1 MGIFNRSIPT
11 YTVDTANKLRIT
23 TPVEEPEQ
31 QSTYIDD
38 AFDPVFNKAV
48 RDRLMKEWGDP
59 ITAAAAGYYELLDNS
74 IVGSTKQ
81 WGALGSGM
89 GILSSFGRT
98 MDKGGD
104 LVLGTLT
111 EGIKGVT
118 GQGVESP
125 FHNIF
130 VKDQD
135 YSGGRILAAMGNSIA
150 KLANAPQLTE
160 EDFGG
165 IWQIPSIGIELATD
179 PGILGNALTKV
190 GGGVGKLSTAEVLT
204 NLGRAGR
211 SPLADVG
218 QLLSNY
224 DDAMSKIALD
234 VTAPGTRFAVD
245 KFKTHVKQA
254 FKHSSPEDYV
264 DRILIAVKNRDTE
277 GLKKIHREMKKDT
290 VLKKQLD
297 LNAAQTEQIKN
308 IGSKQTANVDTN
320 VDTNVKQDPFRNR
333 DIKPLSEPVP
343 TELDDLTIEN
353 TEGVETPSSKKDTV
367 KDLKDR
373 KVVFGNDDEYVHYT
387 MRDKIEND
395 VGSVNFEKFS
405 PKKHHTKIRIH
416 DDFNTFV
423 AQVKEVQADL
433 DFEKELQSSS
443 IAAQSASSKL
453 DKPTVLKTTTKSTL
467 KPHNHNVHDFL
478 KTNYKT
484 LSAADKLNYLLS
496 HTDYFEEGTKATL
509 LAKQTWFKN
518 EVSGIL
524 KNVLADPK
532 HETIKYTRRVD
543 KNAVSAPRIVKK
555 AKPSDDEYVTAL
567 YVIDHFRGVSG
578 DANKAFDF
586 VKKQAD
592 GLRSQLHTL
601 RKARK
606 YGVVYDTEFKKV
618 LNEFNKTMRRMQTF
632 VQSLPRLGVAKV
644 PTGVLP
650 IPDQA
655 FFDEELFKNSMSL
668 YEAFLIKEAYERPDT
683 YHYLRPILKRQ
694 QEATELLRNVSFV
707 SELADMYRALTDKSK
722 AYPLK
727 LTKEGV
733 VPVPKTAVTV
743 NHPTGKLYNTIK
755 DVPHEMYGIL
765 RRWFDMSEDDFA
777 KYISEKESLNNT
789 RNKYLSNLKTHIG
802 DFTSQRNKIIH
813 YMSEDLL
820 KHPALTDYDD
830 VDSFARQYSSLNEW
844 DTDFESVL
852 NSLTEAHP
860 EWSEAIEEFKK
871 GLFKYTDE
879 YDEISGNI
887 TSLEEYMSGGMDDFE
902 FFEIFGVKPDEVD
915 FDSRIEDYKTLLKNA
930 NPDFEDFTEY
940 MYEYFSTLNI
950 SESVAAQEEF
960 NKLLKIK
967 TSMRPNA
974 VVTVS
979 PSTIYNIRS
988 TELLRNA
995 MAYVESRLNEIF
1007 KDYDYF
1013 NRIDDRAKLWKRF
1026 KNDPV
1031 LQNILTPDWKFNNYI
1046 DDLELL
1052 FRTAG
1057 LPLPPKNSR
1066 LRENFFNEIV
1076 SGKYPALREALKVN
1090 DKRIDDFSK
1099 AVFGDG
1105 KHTWVPDNSYK
1116 RGHYETRYSAHR
1128 QFLAMDSFTQN
1139 IIDTIRKDVLEAYT
1153 HAGFTQAQGLIDIY
1167 GVERLL
1173 DPEALHSIFKGIS
1186 KDKLDQ
1192 IYATLQRQL
1201 NGDFYSELYSFAK
1214 DAQDNVFKP
1223 IKLQIGMVD
1232 SETLADIEKY
1242 DKFYAKHINNID
1254 YTYDLNKLIR
1264 ERPDAFKTIGD
1275 VHDFYSK
1282 SYTYTPA
1289 ERSASVFDPFVNT
1302 PAEYLEFKFKDIGR
1316 LRIEGS
1322 SLPQMILEY
1331 SKVYKDKYVDSYLL
1345 PIRNYLEAAKNAED
1359 LARRKKVLNTIAKSK
1374 PEQTIEELLTDL
1386 GGVDSDI
1393 RKLFTKYDLTPDYVQ
1408 DVLYNHEKSV
1418 GNKLVNE
1425 EITRAKLEAQPPKAL
1440 AEAPVV
1446 TQDNAAV
1453 ETLHEVAGTEEVAKT
1468 VDELTEGKGA
1478 DALTPED
1485 VEVIKNEFGEEAYSV
1500 FKLVSDAAV
1509 SNAKAK
1515 LTKTNTLETIVGR
1528 KLSEIASELVKKYGN
1543 TKAWDGLEMYDAIQ
1557 TALHG
1562 DSVPYA
1568 ELMDE
1573 IMASGGRVGI
1583 LSSKGVD
1590 PNVQAALTDFVNEVN
1605 RQLNTKVLKLH
1616 TSANDFG
1623 QYIGVVLDYDNASKI
1638 LRTDFRKLKFD
1649 DTKRVIFEN
1658 PFKLTDNMKKFKESA
1673 EYADFENFATR
1684 MSEYTQDLHKYVG
1697 FNYKDGVHVKHV
1709 LRFNPEQSVVIK
1721 GIYAGIDLDKVSELS
1736 KRMLNSDSFKHMYG
1750 TFGVVRPGRS
1760 LRGNVFRY
1768 NRGEYKT
1775 FNFNPERVLSST
1787 FTEGVLGNSEVQSF
1801 VGLFVNDNFKVSQ
1814 YFKDA
1819 DELIDVLYA
1828 KNANGKIS
1836 GNLDNLEVV
1845 APVYDENGKVLRFKY
1860 FDKTSRAA
1868 LDSAIKT
1875 KDAILVPSSLVAH
1888 LDIWCKKDAKM
1899 SNRIYRF
1906 FNKYF
1911 SLPYKFGVLAN
1922 PGFLLGNIGDAY
1934 LKQATTLSQKY
1945 GTNFT
1950 EEVANVATSLRE
1962 VYHLNNVAM
1971 EAYVKIIDAL
1981 NSAGVH
1987 VPPFERPIESLNLNN
2002 NARQRIVDYLNGKLL
2017 NGAGEPVPLPENF
2030 TNADADALRVWMYI
2044 NTFQTTKNLG
2054 EGFRDV
2060 SKEGLFKDV
2069 GSSVIER
2076 IFYGSKKF
2084 SFKNPDWKKVKNWGL
2099 FLNNPWINAIFD
2111 ASGSLEAYFR
2121 SANVLNSLK
2130 HAGYDTHNLAKL
2142 LGEGY
2147 DAATSEKLHVDT
2159 INALNVMFNSNF
2171 NYDAQS
2177 ELMHKLSY
2185 VVPFPTFFIKN
2196 FAYWMELLIENPEYI
2211 DTALTI
2217 QEGLWNDREEEV
2229 KEDRFMAEAKGRGAV
2244 PISDGDNKGLSK
2256 LFKGIYKP
2264 TPLNSMFGAFNL
2276 LNNPVEDLTNRVH
2289 PLINA
2294 PLQMLQAEMGQR
2306 GIGLATQED
2315 ATDIKYRPYSMNKFE
2330 KNIPYTSPDFDWR
2343 EYLFHKLNPQD
2354 RGVSNALRLPH
2365 KLGTGDVQLSDILP
2379 SVFQPDF

>member
-38 AFDPVFNKAV
+38 AFDPIFNKAV
-48 RDRLMKEWGDP
+48 RDRLMKEWGNP
-59 ITAAAAGYYELLDNS
+59 ISATAAGYYELLDNS
-74 IVGSTKQ
+74 IVGSTKE

-135 YSGGRILAAMGNSIA
+135 YSGGRILAAMGNSMA

-165 IWQIPSIGIELATD
+165 IWQLPSIGIELATD
-179 PGILGNALTKV
+179 PGILGGALTKA
-190 GGGVGKLSTAEVLT
+190 GGGVGNLSTAEVLS
-204 NLGRAGR
+204 NIGRAGR

-234 VTAPGTRFAVD
+234 VTAPGTRFAIN
-245 KFKTHVKQA
+245 KFKTHLKQA

-264 DRILIAVKNRDTE
+264 DRILVAVKNRDTE
-277 GLKKIHREMKKDT
+277 GLKNIHREMKKDT
-290 VLKKQLD
+290 VLKRHLD
-297 LNAAQTEQIKN
+297 IDAAQAEQIKN
-308 IGSKQTANVDTN
+308 IGTKQKPNVDAPS
-320 VDTNVKQDPFRNR
+320 VKQDPFGDRN
-333 DIKPLSEPVP
+333 IKPLSEPVP

-353 TEGVETPSSKKDTV
+353 AESVETSSPKKYTV
-367 KDLKDR
+367 KDSKGR
-373 KVVFGNDDEYVHYT
+373 KVVFGNDDEYAHYT
-387 MRDKIEND
+387 MRDKIEKD
-395 VGSVNFEKFS
+395 VGSVNFEKFN

-416 DDFNTFV
+416 DDFNTFIN
-423 AQVKEVQADL
+423 QVKEVQADL

-443 IAAQSASSKL
+443 IAAQSTSSEL
-453 DKPTVLKTTTKSTL
+453 DKPTVLGTTTTKPTF
-467 KPHNHNVHDFL
+467 KPHGHDVHDFL

-509 LAKQTWFKN
+509 LAKQIWFKD
-518 EVSGIL
+518 EVSKIL
-524 KNVLADPK
+524 KHVLDDPK
-532 HETIKYTRRVD
+532 HKHVQYTRMVSQKAAMPRV
-543 KNAVSAPRIVKK
+543 VKR

-578 DANKAFDF
+578 DVNKTFDF
-586 VKKQAD
+586 VKEQAD
-592 GLRSQLHTL
+592 ALRNQLHML

-606 YGVVYDTEFKKV
+606 YGAIYDTEFKRV
-618 LNEFNKTMRRMQTF
+618 LNEFNNSMRRMQMFTR
-632 VQSLPRLGVAKV
+632 SIPRLGTAQI
-644 PTGVLP
+644 PTGTLP

-655 FFDEELFKNSMSL
+655 FFDEELFKKSMSL
-668 YEAFLIKEAYERPDT
+668 YEAFLIKDAYEKPDT
-683 YHYLRPILKRQ
+683 YRYLRPILKRQ
-694 QEATELLRNVSFV
+694 QEAVDLLRDPDFTA
-707 SELADMYRALTDKSK
+707 ELADMYRALTDRSK

-727 LTKEGV
+727 LVKKDSSIV
-733 VPVPKTAVTV
+733 RVPVPKTAVTV
-743 NHPTGKLYNTIK
+743 NHPTGKLYRATK
-755 DVPHEMYGIL
+755 DIPSEMHGIL
-765 RRWFDMSEDDFA
+765 RKWFDMSEEDFA
-777 KYISEKESLNNT
+777 KYISEKETLNDLH
-789 RNKYLSNLKTHIG
+789 NKHLSNFKSRLN
-802 DFTSQRNKIIH
+802 DFTAQRNKITH

-820 KHPALTDYDD
+820 KFPALTDNAD
-830 VDSFARQYSSLNEW
+830 VDLFGKEYTFQNAGYDNFKHAADDLINK
-844 DTDFESVL
+844 
-852 NSLTEAHP
+852 HP
-860 EWSEAIEEFKK
+860 EWADAI
-871 GLFKYTDE
+871 YE
-879 YDEISGNI
+879 YIDR
-887 TSLEEYMSGGMDDFE
+887 
-902 FFEIFGVKPDEVD
+902 VD
-915 FDSRIEDYKTLLKNA
+915 S
-930 NPDFEDFTEY
+930 EDFKPTLDHFSEY
-940 MYEYFSTLNI
+940 MYEYFNNFTL
-950 SESVAAQEEF
+950 SENVAAQESF
-960 NKLLKIK
+960 NKIFKIK
-967 TSMRPNA
+967 SSPYDDA

-979 PSTIYNIRS
+979 PSTIYNLRS
-988 TELLRNA
+988 TEMLREA
-995 MAYVESRLNEIF
+995 VAYYESRLYEVFN
-1007 KDYDYF
+1007 DYGYF
-1013 NRIDDRAKLWKRF
+1013 NRIDDRAKLWKRL

-1031 LQNILTPDWKFNNYI
+1031 MQNILTPDWKFDNYV

-1052 FRTAG
+1052 FSSMGVT
-1057 LPLPPKNSR
+1057 PPPKNSR

-1076 SGKYPALREALKVN
+1076 SGKYPALQKALKFN

-1099 AVFGDG
+1099 AIFGDG
-1105 KHTWVPDNSYK
+1105 KRTWVPDNSSR
-1116 RGHYETRYSAHR
+1116 RGHYEARYSAQR
-1128 QFLAMDSFTQN
+1128 QFLAMDSFTKN
-1139 IIDTIRKDVLEAYT
+1139 IVDAIREDVLEAYT
-1153 HAGFTQAQGLIDIY
+1153 HAGFTQAQALIERY

-1173 DPEALHSIFKGIS
+1173 DPMSLSDIFKSVG
-1186 KDKLDQ
+1186 KDKLDY

-1214 DAQDNVFKP
+1214 DAQDNIFKP
-1223 IKLQIGMVD
+1223 VKLQIGIVGD
-1232 SETLADIEKY
+1232 EELANIEKY
-1242 DKFYAKHINNID
+1242 DKFYAKHINNAD
-1254 YTYDLNKLIR
+1254 HTYALNKLIR

-1275 VHDFYSK
+1275 VHNFYSK
-1282 SYTYTPA
+1282 AYVYTPA
-1289 ERSASVFDPFVNT
+1289 EHSALAFDPFVNT
-1302 PAEYLEFKFKDIGR
+1302 PAEYLEFKFKNMGR
-1316 LRIEGS
+1316 LRMEGS

-1331 SKVYKDKYVDSYLL
+1331 SEVYKDKFVDSYLL
-1345 PIRNYLEAAKNAED
+1345 PIREYLNAAEDAKD
-1359 LARRKKVLNTIAKSK
+1359 LARRKKVLNAIAKAK
-1374 PEQTIEELLTDL
+1374 PNQTVEELLADL
-1386 GGVDSDI
+1386 GGVDNGV
-1393 RKLFTKYDLTPDYVQ
+1393 RKLFNKYDLTPDYVQ
-1408 DVLYNHEKSV
+1408 DVMYNHEKSV
-1418 GNKLVNE
+1418 GNKLINE
-1425 EITRAKLEAQPPKAL
+1425 EVTRAKLKAQTPEAL
-1440 AEAPVV
+1440 VEAPVV
-1446 TQDNAAV
+1446 TQDNTAI
-1453 ETLHEVAGTEEVAKT
+1453 ETLHGVAGTEEVAKA
-1468 VDELTEGKGA
+1468 VDDLTEGKGA

-1485 VEVIKNEFGEEAYSV
+1485 VKVIKEEFGEEAYSV

-1515 LTKTNTLETIVGR
+1515 LTKTNALETIVGR
-1528 KLSEIASELVKKYGN
+1528 KLSETASELVKKYGN

-1562 DSVPYA
+1562 DSVSYA
-1568 ELMDE
+1568 ELIDE

-1583 LSSKGVD
+1583 LSSKGID
-1590 PNVQAALTDFVNEVN
+1590 SNVQAALTDFVNEVN
-1605 RQLNTKVLKLH
+1605 RQLNTEVLKLH
-1616 TSANDFG
+1616 TSTNDFG
-1623 QYIGVVLDYDNASKI
+1623 EYVGAVLNYANASKI

-1649 DTKRVIFEN
+1649 DAKRVIFEN
-1658 PFKLTDNMKKFKESA
+1658 PFKLTDNMQKFKESA

-1697 FNYKDGVHVKHV
+1697 FNYRDGTHVKHV
-1709 LRFNPEQSVVIK
+1709 LRFEPEFSAVTK
-1721 GIYAGIDLDKVSELS
+1721 GLYVGVDLDKVSELS

-1787 FTEGVLGNSEVQSF
+1787 LTEGVLNNSELQSF
-1801 VGLFVNDNFKVSQ
+1801 VGLFVNDNFKINQ

-1819 DELIDVLYA
+1819 DELIDVLYT

-1845 APVYDENGKVLRFKY
+1845 APVYDENGKVLRFKH

-1875 KDAILVPSSLVAH
+1875 KDAILVPSALIAH

-1911 SLPYKFGVLAN
+1911 SLPYKFGILAN
-1922 PGFLLGNIGDAY
+1922 PGFLLGNISDAY

-1945 GTNFT
+1945 GTNFA

-1962 VYHLNNVAM
+1962 VYHLNNVAS
-1971 EAYVKIIDAL
+1971 EAYAKIIDAL
-1981 NSAGVH
+1981 DDAGVYI
-1987 VPPFERPIESLNLNN
+1987 PPFERPIEALNLNN
-2002 NARQRIVDYLNGKLL
+2002 NARQRIVDYLNGNLL
-2017 NGAGEPVPLPENF
+2017 RGDGTPVDLPEKF
-2030 TNADADALRVWMYI
+2030 TTTDADSLRVWMYI

-2054 EGFRDV
+2054 EGFRDI
-2060 SKEGLFKDV
+2060 SKEGMLEDV
-2069 GSSVIER
+2069 GSNIVER
-2076 IFYGSKKF
+2076 VFYGSKKF
-2084 SFKNPDWKKVKNWGL
+2084 SFKNPDWKKAKNWGL
-2099 FLNNPWINAIFD
+2099 FLNNPWINAVFD

-2130 HAGYDTHNLAKL
+2130 HAGYDTHALAKL

-2147 DAATSEKLHVDT
+2147 DAAASEKLHVDT

-2185 VVPFPTFFIKN
+2185 AVPFPTFFIKN
-2196 FAYWMELLIENPEYI
+2196 FAYWMEILVENPEYI

-2217 QEGLWNDREEEV
+2217 QEGLWNDRDDEV
-2229 KEDRFMAEAKGRGAV
+2229 KEDRFMAEAKGRGAI

-2276 LNNPVEDLTNRVH
+2276 LNNPIEDLTNRVH

-2294 PLQMLQAEMGQR
+2294 PLQMLQAEMGQQ
-2306 GIGLATQED
+2306 GIGLATPED
-2315 ATDIKYRPYSMNKFE
+2315 ANDIKYRPYSMNKFE

-2343 EYLFHKLNPQD
+2343 EYLFHKLNPHD
-2354 RGVSNALRLPH
+2354 RAMSNAMRLPH
-2365 KLGTGDVQLSDILP
+2365 KLGTGDVQLADVLP